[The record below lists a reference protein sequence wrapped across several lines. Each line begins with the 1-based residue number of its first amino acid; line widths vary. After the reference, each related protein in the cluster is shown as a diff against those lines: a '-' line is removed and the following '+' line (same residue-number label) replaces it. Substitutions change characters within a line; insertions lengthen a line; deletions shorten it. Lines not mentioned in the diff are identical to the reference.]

1 MTDSL
6 SIAMA
11 QLNPVVGD
19 LGGNT
24 DRLLAVWREAAA
36 AGHDLVVAPELYVS
50 GYPPED
56 LVMRRGF
63 QAAVAGEVERLS
75 GITAAG
81 GPWIVTGAPWIVD
94 DRLHNA
100 ALVIGDGELKAVSRK
115 RELPNYGV
123 FDELRVFSP
132 GPLPEPVD
140 LKSGRAGVL
149 VCEDMWVPEPAA
161 ACKAAGAEILI
172 VINGS
177 PFDTE
182 QTADREMHAR
192 RRIDESGLPLV
203 YVNQVGG
210 QDELVFDGTSFA
222 MDAAGKVLCRAR
234 SWRAETADVRFTRAG
249 LGWRGEAGETRL
261 VAGALEMTYSAL
273 VMGLRDYAGKNG
285 FEQIVLGLSGG
296 VDSALCASIAVD
308 ALGPDSVQCVM
319 LPSQFTSKES
329 VADAADC
336 AKLLG
341 VQIAS
346 LPINTIVG
354 AFEQVLA
361 STFEGLPRNA
371 AEENVQARARAVVL
385 MALSNKFHNM
395 LLTTGNKSELSVGY
409 ATLYGD
415 MSGGFSVLKDVYK
428 TRVYELARWRNGNVP
443 PGALGPAGPVIPDN
457 VLTKAPTAELRP
469 NQKDS
474 DTLPPYDE
482 LDKILRGLVDEERS
496 VEELVD
502 TGHDAALVA
511 RIEGMVYA
519 AEYKRRQAP
528 PGVRISRR
536 NFGRERRYPI
546 TNRFREG
553 ER

>member
-6 SIAMA
+6 NIAMA

-19 LGGNT
+19 LDGNAE
-24 DRLLAVWREAAA
+24 RLLAAWREAAA
-36 AGHDLVVAPELYVS
+36 AGYDLLVAPELYIS

-56 LVMRRGF
+56 LVMRRAF
-63 QAAVAGEVERLS
+63 QAAVVSQVERIS
-75 GITAAG
+75 RITAAG
-81 GPWIVTGAPWIVD
+81 GPWIVTGAPWVMHE
-94 DRLHNA
+94 RLYNA
-100 ALVIGDGELKAVSRK
+100 ALVIGEGEVKAVSRK

-140 LKSGRAGVL
+140 LKHGRAGML
-149 VCEDMWVPEPAA
+149 VCEDMWVPEPSA

-177 PFDTE
+177 PFDAAKA
-182 QTADREMHAR
+182 ADREMHAR
-192 RRIDESGLPLV
+192 RRVDETGLPLV
-203 YVNQVGG
+203 YVNQTGG

-222 MDAAGKVLCRAR
+222 MSAAGKILCRAR
-234 SWRAETADVRFTRAG
+234 SWRVETVGVRFTRTERI
-249 LGWRGEAGETRL
+249 WRGRAGKKRP
-261 VAGALEMTYSAL
+261 VADALEMTYSAL
-273 VMGLRDYAGKNG
+273 VVGLRDYAGKNG
-285 FEQIVLGLSGG
+285 FKQIVLGLSGG
-296 VDSALCASIAVD
+296 VDSALCAAIAVD

-319 LPSQFTSKES
+319 LPSQFTSKAS

-336 AKLLG
+336 AKRLG
-341 VQIAS
+341 VQITS
-346 LPINTIVG
+346 MPINTAVA
-354 AFEQVLA
+354 AFEKLLA
-361 STFEGLPRNA
+361 NAFQDLPRDV
-371 AEENVQARARAVVL
+371 AEENIQARARAIVL
-385 MALSNKFHNM
+385 MAISNKFNHM

-428 TRVYELARWRNGNVP
+428 TQVYELARWRNEHAP
-443 PGALGPAGPVIPDN
+443 PCALGPAGPVIPDN
-457 VLTKAPTAELRP
+457 VLTKAPTAELHP

-474 DTLPPYDE
+474 DTLPPYDK
-482 LDKILRGLVDEERS
+482 LDEILRGIVDDERS
-496 VEELVD
+496 VKELVGM
-502 TGHDAALVA
+502 GHNAALVA
-511 RIEGMVYA
+511 RVEGMVYA
-519 AEYKRRQAP
+519 AEYKRRQAA

-536 NFGRERRYPI
+536 NFGRDRRYPI